1 MNKGEINPD
10 AFRLFKVTHFTEIV
24 NEYVKSLQKFENL
37 KIKNKLNAIY
47 SRNKEYKKELK
58 NCLGNQF
65 ESIFPELNS
74 ERIFLYMDLHDKLV
88 YLNEKQLQEVID
100 SIEIVNE

>member
-1 MNKGEINPD
+1 MNKGQINQD
-10 AFRLFKVTHFTEIV
+10 AFRLFKLTHFTEIV
-24 NEYVKSLQKFENL
+24 NEYVMSLQKFENL
-37 KIKNKLNAIY
+37 KIKNQLNAIY
-47 SRNKEYKKELK
+47 SRNKQYKKELK

-65 ESIFPELNS
+65 DSIFPELNS

-88 YLNEKQLQEVID
+88 YLDEKQLQEVID

>member
-1 MNKGEINPD
+1 MNKVQINPD

-24 NEYVKSLQKFENL
+24 NEYVESLQKIENL
-37 KIKNKLNAIY
+37 KIKNQLNAIY
-47 SRNKEYKKELK
+47 SRNKQYKKELK

-65 ESIFPELNS
+65 DSIFPELNS

-88 YLNEKQLQEVID
+88 YLDEKQLQDVID

>member
-1 MNKGEINPD
+1 MNKGQINQD

-24 NEYVKSLQKFENL
+24 NEYVMSLQKFENL
-37 KIKNKLNAIY
+37 KIKNQLNAIY
-47 SRNKEYKKELK
+47 SRNKQYKKELK

-65 ESIFPELNS
+65 DSIFPELNS

-88 YLNEKQLQEVID
+88 YLDEKQLQEVID

>member
-1 MNKGEINPD
+1 MNKGQINQD

-24 NEYVKSLQKFENL
+24 NEYVMSLQKFENL
-37 KIKNKLNAIY
+37 KIKNQLNAIY
-47 SRNKEYKKELK
+47 SRNKQYKKELK

-88 YLNEKQLQEVID
+88 YLDEKQLQDVID